1 MNPHQTSPSP
11 TLWGQHQVQL
21 NAKDDSIPDALEK
34 PQVISDGV
42 PSGGVISDGVPSGG
56 VISDRETSEQAG
68 HGLPRLYQAY

>member
-42 PSGGVISDGVPSGG
+42 PSGGVISD
-56 VISDRETSEQAG
+56 RETSEQAG